1 MRVTV
6 TVGQQEH
13 HYFRAAR
20 NLTIIHGYI
29 PGNGIY
35 CTRTVSNRETDRR
48 RSNLVSVRTID
59 QSTKIR
65 GQGISPFTHV
75 FGRTSLPPMVDDVPD
90 DVPKKS
96 KTSQASLALHS
107 KREEEGG
114 RCPRVKAVGAYVR
127 LNNNILWSCLD

>member
-59 QSTKIR
+59 QSTKIH
-65 GQGISPFTHV
+65 GSQGISPFKYTL
-75 FGRTSLPPMVDDVPD
+75 FWTNLAPTDGGRRSRRRSE
-90 DVPKKS
+90 KR

-107 KREEEGG
+107 KCEEEGG
-114 RCPRVKAVGAYVR
+114 RGPRVKAFGAYVR
-127 LNNNILWSCLD
+127 LNCNI